1 MSLRISKKMKA
12 KSALS
17 KKWTSLDAVVW
28 ITYLTENEE
37 HEQFFNSN
45 FWKHGNWWQTHYK
58 IFSPKECLSMVLLSD
73 HASKNET
80 TISLGM

>member
-1 MSLRISKKMKA
+1 MNLRISKKKKA

-37 HEQFFNSN
+37 HEQIFDSN
-45 FWKHGNWWQTHYK
+45 FWKHGNWWQTQYK

-73 HASKNET
+73 LASKNET